1 MKKIVYVLLLC
12 LLFPAKKLQAW
23 NDKVLISTPRSSILL
38 NTWGEG
44 QQLQFAYFGDRINED
59 QINQVFDSWNGLSR
73 PVYPVFGTSAYESS
87 ALQVVHADGNLTLDL
102 IVDKV
107 ETFDEENA
115 KLTVIHLKDRVYSFY
130 VTLNYRAFKTID
142 IIETWAEYSHNEKK
156 AVILKR
162 FDSGH
167 FMIRRGNVWLSS
179 LPGHWGAETQITT
192 EPLTSGMKVIKNMD
206 GVRNGLGEHSEVMF
220 SLDGKPQENSGR
232 VIGAILCWG
241 GRTKI
246 RIDSDDTYGSH
257 VHHVFAGM
265 NEEASEYKLEP
276 REKFTTPKLALT
288 YSCEGLGGASRNFH
302 RWARMGMVHN
312 CDKPRDILL
321 NSWEGVYLNIKEQ
334 EMDQMMKDFA
344 AMGGELFV
352 MDDGWFGNK
361 YRRVQDNSSLGDW
374 VVDTQK
380 LPHGIKGLTDT
391 AKKYG
396 IKFGIWIEPEFT
408 NTKSELIEKHP
419 DWVLR
424 PTNRELMCGRG
435 GTQVVLDLCNPKV
448 QDFVFNVVD
457 ELLSKNPEI
466 AYIKWD
472 ANGEVMNYGSSYLP
486 KDKQSHIYIDYH
498 RGLINVLE
506 RIRAKYPDV
515 VMQACGSGGGRASYG
530 VMPYFNEFWVSDNT
544 DALQRLFIQWGT
556 SYFYPSIAMAQHVSA
571 SSPNHQTGRIVPL
584 KFRFDIAMT
593 GRLGMEIQ
601 PKNMNADEKEFSKK
615 AIDTYKGIRPVIQN
629 GDQYRLISPY
639 EKRGVASMMYV
650 TENKERAVFFAFK
663 MEHYVNQQL
672 PHVRLVGLDK
682 NKKYKIRELN
692 LAADDKPCYLNNRV
706 FSGDLLMNAGFAL
719 DLNKEYDSWV
729 LELIEVK

>member
-87 ALQVVHADGNLTLDL
+87 ALQVVHADSNLTLDL

-115 KLTVIHLKDRVYSFY
+115 KLTVIYLKDRVYPFY

-380 LPHGIKGLTDT
+380 LPHGIKGLTDI

-435 GTQVVLDLCNPKV
+435 GTQIVLDLCNPKV

-571 SSPNHQTGRIVPL
+571 SPNHQTGRIVPL

-650 TENKERAVFFAFK
+650 AENK
-663 MEHYVNQQL
+663 N
-672 PHVRLVGLDK
+672 VRCSLLSKWNTMSTNNYRMFVLLVWIK
-682 NKKYKIRELN
+682 TRSTKSEN
-692 LAADDKPCYLNNRV
+692 
-706 FSGDLLMNAGFAL
+706 
-719 DLNKEYDSWV
+719 
-729 LELIEVK
+729 

>member
-472 ANGEVMNYGSSYLP
+472 ANGEVMNGSSYLP

-571 SSPNHQTGRIVPL
+571 SPNHQTGRIVPL